1 MKKEE
6 IKEKLEIFYEWQKLA
21 IGTYTETFTLADGI
35 YVDITYQTV
44 LVWGDYEFYVL
55 EAVGHDENSRKLLKS
70 LNLDY
75 KFHESDAI
83 SNILSFYLS
92 DLVAESREMY
102 NELVN
107 ADAHDSVDL
116 DEISNNYATF
126 EDLWEDVE
134 ENFGEEKV
142 EVNLNNEYDAV
153 IEKGNV
159 YVTVGCQSIHI
170 DRIRAVVDE
179 YYTLN

>member
-1 MKKEE
+1 
-6 IKEKLEIFYEWQKLA
+6 
-21 IGTYTETFTLADGI
+21 
-35 YVDITYQTV
+35 
-44 LVWGDYEFYVL
+44 
-55 EAVGHDENSRKLLKS
+55 
-70 LNLDY
+70 LDY